1 MKRNLILISAIFLSI
16 LFILLAGN
24 VITIGE
30 KIYELT
36 GVKYLEYGFYAVILI
51 LFVAVIIVP
60 FVRLHRTPTFPQ
72 LQISD
77 EEAIASDISFS
88 WL

>member
-60 FVRLHRTPTFPQ
+60 FVRLHYFRTF
-72 LQISD
+72 
-77 EEAIASDISFS
+77 F
-88 WL
+88 

>member
-30 KIYELT
+30 KI
-36 GVKYLEYGFYAVILI
+36 
-51 LFVAVIIVP
+51 LFC
-60 FVRLHRTPTFPQ
+60 
-72 LQISD
+72 
-77 EEAIASDISFS
+77 S
-88 WL
+88 WR